1 MSSNKRAEYSIKR
14 RNQRK
19 NKELGTLSE
28 NSETKKNANNKLN
41 QTGGESKYKPREATH
56 HPKVMVYPVARGPR
70 SITGDTLLI
79 KCLEYVPP
87 QTTTSYEQQVV
98 FAKKDGG
105 QGDIKYKAGDPKI
118 IQSGKNK
125 GLEAKEINPKSF
137 KMINQGASD
146 RINGLTGGKKEKH
159 IYYVE
164 LPIPQDVNDN
174 NSVTWGDD
182 SMNILQLAGL
192 AVAQKAFTQ
201 DIGRTFDEAK
211 NLLTEGIFSGASSMI
226 KDESVKQGIVAAL
239 TGTAF
244 DKFGANIN
252 ANSALGRATG
262 MTLNS
267 NLELLFD
274 SVNLRSFPFNMNFT
288 PRTPE
293 ESMMVKHIIRAFK
306 SSMAAKKGTSEVGQG
321 GIFLRAP
328 DVFQLRYLHR
338 GKDHPFLNSFK
349 HCALTGM
356 QVNYTNAG
364 TFASYEDGTPVSIS
378 MSLTFKELNPIYFE
392 DYDEFTAN
400 DNKGVGF

>member
-1 MSSNKRAEYSIKR
+1 MSSNRRAEASLRR
-14 RNQRK
+14 RNRRK

-28 NSETKKNANNKLN
+28 SSETKKNANGKNNKLN
-41 QTGGESKYKPREATH
+41 QTGGESKYKPREAPH

-87 QTTTSYEQQVV
+87 QTTSSY
-98 FAKKDGG
+98 AMRGATANKDGKR
-105 QGDIKYKAGDPKI
+105 GDIQYKEGDI
-118 IQSGKNK
+118 LLNNK
-125 GLEAKEINPKSF
+125 GLPIKEPDPKSF
-137 KMINQGASD
+137 KMINLGASD

-159 IYYVE
+159 IFYVE

-182 SMNILQLAGL
+182 TMNILQLAGL
-192 AVAQKAFTQ
+192 AVAQKALTQ
-201 DIGRTFDEAK
+201 EPGQTFDEAK
-211 NLLTEGIFSGASSMI
+211 NFLTSGILTGATTMI

-239 TGTAF
+239 TGKAF
-244 DKFGANIN
+244 DTFGANIN

-262 MTLNS
+262 MALNS

-274 SVNLRSFPFNMNFT
+274 SVNLRSFPFSVNFS

-306 SSMAAKKGTSEVGQG
+306 SSMAAKKGTSDEGQG

-364 TFASYEDGTPVSIS
+364 TFASYEDGTPVSIN
-378 MSLTFKELNPIYFE
+378 MNLTFKELNPIYFE
-392 DYDEFTAN
+392 DYEEFTAN